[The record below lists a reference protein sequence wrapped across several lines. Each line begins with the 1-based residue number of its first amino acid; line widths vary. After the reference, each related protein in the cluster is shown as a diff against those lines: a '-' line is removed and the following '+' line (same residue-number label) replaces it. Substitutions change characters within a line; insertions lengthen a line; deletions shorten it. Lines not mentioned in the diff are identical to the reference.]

1 MTARALPTHHSRWS
15 QPSSWEATVG
25 VGAVERRCAP
35 CIQRVPSAAAMVNI
49 WRDVCYILISSERTM
64 LSKSCSRTSWTGI
77 DERLIAALASFPRAG
92 MLQLAREVGV
102 ARNTAQAR
110 FDRLLEA
117 GVITGFG
124 PELDLRRVGY
134 GVSAF
139 VSLEIAQGRAPAVDE
154 HLADIPEVVEAYM
167 TTGPVGPAVPGGGPR
182 QRPSRPGHQP
192 HPGGSGY
199 NPDDHVAG
207 AGHPDRAAQPARGP
221 CRLGG
226 IRGD

>member
-1 MTARALPTHHSRWS
+1 M
-15 QPSSWEATVG
+15 
-25 VGAVERRCAP
+25 
-35 CIQRVPSAAAMVNI
+35 
-49 WRDVCYILISSERTM
+49 ISVSHDTIDR
-64 LSKSCSRTSWTGI
+64 SCSRTALDRI

-110 FDRLLEA
+110 FDRLLEE

-139 VSLEIAQGRAPAVDE
+139 VSLEIAQGQGSGVDG
-154 HLADIPEVVEAYM
+154 HLAGHPRGGGGLHDDR
-167 TTGPVGPAVPGGGPR
+167 PVRPALPGGRPG
-182 QRPSRPGHQP
+182 QRPSRTGHQP

-199 NPDDHVAG
+199 NQDDDVTG
-207 AGHPDRAAQPARGP
+207 AGHPHRAPHPPCAARANEVLDVIIELQRRYEP
-221 CRLGG
+221 WV
-226 IRGD
+226 